1 MTFAEMLA
9 EVYILTN
16 RPDLVE
22 ESKLAIRAATLRAHG
37 CDFFPKDLYETGITW
52 STPAYIQSLEY
63 RTLIPRWRAFKY
75 LRKYDAASEL
85 PMGFFDY
92 IPPELVLDSY
102 HIQREN
108 VCYLAG
114 ESLEIRSDTQDSY
127 MLLGCYVHPVITE
140 GSYSSWIALDNPY
153 AIVYQAAAKVLNA
166 IGFDEQAQ
174 RFEGE
179 TLKQYEILRLTNI
192 TGAGY

>member
-75 LRKYDAASEL
+75 LRKYDATSEL

-127 MLLGCYVHPVITE
+127 MLLGCYIHPIIVE

-153 AIVYQAAAKVLNA
+153 AIIFQAAAKVLNA

-179 TLKQYEILRLTNI
+179 TLKQYEILRMTNI
-192 TGAGY
+192 TGNGY

>member
-22 ESKLAIRAATLRAHG
+22 ESKLAIRSATLRAHG
-37 CDFFPKDLYETGITW
+37 CDFFPKDLYETGISW
-52 STPAYIQSLEY
+52 STPAYLQSLEY

-75 LRKYDAASEL
+75 LRKYDATSEK
-85 PMGFFDY
+85 PMGFFEY
-92 IPPELVLDSY
+92 IVPELVLDDY
-102 HIQREN
+102 AIQRED

-114 ESLEIRSDTQDSY
+114 ESLEIRSSTQDEH
-127 MLLGCYVHPVITE
+127 MLVGCYLHPVIVE
-140 GSYSSWIALDNPY
+140 ASYSSWIALDNPY